1 MKIIIFGTG
10 YFGKALYE
18 KLSPANDIV
27 AFTSNYIKENETE
40 LFGLPVLS
48 PEKAISEYSF
58 DAVVIASTT
67 GAEDIFQQCRRLG
80 VPENQIISSYAQ
92 APMESR
98 RIFLRN
104 LADILD
110 SYEKD
115 ADVAEAG
122 VFQGEF
128 AKWINQ
134 FFPNRVL
141 HLFDTFQGFHPDEM
155 LGDKRRSFS
164 TAQSQSYYSDTSV
177 DLVMGKMPY
186 PEQCRVYKG
195 YFPATAREVNSKFCF
210 VNLDLDL
217 YEPTYQ
223 GLCFFQ
229 HKMTEHGV
237 ILVHDYYSL
246 YDAGEYKGVKA
257 AVDRFLAEYSGDIQ
271 KYPIGDGYSIML
283 TGHWTAQ

>member
-27 AFTSNYIKENETE
+27 AFTSNYVKENEAE

-48 PEKAISEYSF
+48 PEKAISEYSY

-80 VPENQIISSYAQ
+80 VPENQIITSYAQ

-98 RIFLRN
+98 RIFLQN

-110 SYEKD
+110 GYEKD

-141 HLFDTFQGFHPDEM
+141 HLFDTFQGFALHNCN
-155 LGDKRRSFS
+155 K
-164 TAQSQSYYSDTSV
+164 
-177 DLVMGKMPY
+177 
-186 PEQCRVYKG
+186 
-195 YFPATAREVNSKFCF
+195 
-210 VNLDLDL
+210 
-217 YEPTYQ
+217 
-223 GLCFFQ
+223 
-229 HKMTEHGV
+229 
-237 ILVHDYYSL
+237 
-246 YDAGEYKGVKA
+246 
-257 AVDRFLAEYSGDIQ
+257 
-271 KYPIGDGYSIML
+271 
-283 TGHWTAQ
+283 